1 MYPVIFIDAVNVKI
15 RDGNVANRP
24 IYIALAVTVEGTR
37 DILGLWAGEHGDGE
51 GAKFWVR
58 VLSEIKN
65 RGTQDVCMVVCD
77 GLKGLPAAIETVWP
91 QAITQTCIVHYSDTW
106 VMPTFLTLPLVA
118 AVPAQQ
124 MSA

>member
-1 MYPVIFIDAVNVKI
+1 MCFLNTRILMSAANGSRARPVYPVMFIDAVNVKI

-37 DILGLWAGEHGDGE
+37 DILGLWAGEHGDSE

-77 GLKGLPAAIETVWP
+77 GLKGLPAAIEP
-91 QAITQTCIVHYSDTW
+91 CGRKR
-106 VMPTFLTLPLVA
+106 LPKRV
-118 AVPAQQ
+118 
-124 MSA
+124 

>member
-1 MYPVIFIDAVNVKI
+1 VYPVIFIDAVNVKI

-51 GAKFWVR
+51 GAKFWAR

-65 RGTQDVCMVVCD
+65 RGVGDVCMVVCD
-77 GLKGLPAAIETVWP
+77 GLKGLPAAIDTVWP
-91 QAITQTCIVHYSDTW
+91 QAITQTCVVHYSDTW

-118 AVPAQQ
+118 AVPAEQ

>member
-51 GAKFWVR
+51 GAKFWAR
-58 VLSEIKN
+58 CSPRSKTE
-65 RGTQDVCMVVCD
+65 
-77 GLKGLPAAIETVWP
+77 A
-91 QAITQTCIVHYSDTW
+91 
-106 VMPTFLTLPLVA
+106 
-118 AVPAQQ
+118 
-124 MSA
+124 SATSAWSCATD

>member
-65 RGTQDVCMVVCD
+65 RGVGDVCMVVCD
-77 GLKGLPAAIETVWP
+77 GLKGLPAAIDTVWP
-91 QAITQTCIVHYSDTW
+91 QAITQTCVVHYSDTW